1 MTTIGW
7 NGNQKV
13 SLKTLR
19 KYLERC
25 PLQTF
30 DKKGLEANQQFQLR
44 KDKLLMEREYQKD
57 KICVYCGSKEHRTN
71 DCTKVLTLAD
81 SREHLKSNKLCFNCT
96 GKKDNAASCRS
107 RRCLKC
113 GEKYLREK
121 DQLPMLMILG
131 AADYQRIRSAEP
143 PVLGKNPDT
152 DPGAEYTVFD
162 WILYVKSISTEEDID
177 RGFLAK
183 SGQEDFEKLCSLDV
197 LGLIYNADKSN
208 IEFHTDFK
216 KQLQLKEDGF
226 YKTRLPWKP
235 NRPDL
240 PMNKEIAIS

>member
-1 MTTIGW
+1 
-7 NGNQKV
+7 
-13 SLKTLR
+13 
-19 KYLERC
+19 
-25 PLQTF
+25 
-30 DKKGLEANQQFQLR
+30 
-44 KDKLLMEREYQKD
+44 
-57 KICVYCGSKEHRTN
+57 
-71 DCTKVLTLAD
+71 
-81 SREHLKSNKLCFNCT
+81 
-96 GKKDNAASCRS
+96 
-107 RRCLKC
+107 
-113 GEKYLREK
+113 
-121 DQLPMLMILG
+121 MLMILG

-226 YKTRLPWKP
+226 YETRLPWKP